1 MSSRWTQRAPLAA
14 PRVFP
19 GSRSLSLRTLLSS
32 ALLALTLTS
41 HAAAAA
47 ARFYTVPPCRVL
59 DTRGSLG
66 TFGGPALA
74 PGANRSFFLAPNSTL
89 AGQCGISPTASA
101 ISANVTVTQP
111 TAQGFLLI
119 YPSGSAPP
127 ATSVINYRPG
137 QTRSEERRVGKEGRD

>member
-1 MSSRWTQRAPLAA
+1 FGGSWMFGTAVSGGTAHVSLDVTGYFQEPGGHAMRSRWTQRAPLAA

-89 AGQCGISPTASA
+89 A
-101 ISANVTVTQP
+101 
-111 TAQGFLLI
+111 
-119 YPSGSAPP
+119 
-127 ATSVINYRPG
+127 
-137 QTRSEERRVGKEGRD
+137 